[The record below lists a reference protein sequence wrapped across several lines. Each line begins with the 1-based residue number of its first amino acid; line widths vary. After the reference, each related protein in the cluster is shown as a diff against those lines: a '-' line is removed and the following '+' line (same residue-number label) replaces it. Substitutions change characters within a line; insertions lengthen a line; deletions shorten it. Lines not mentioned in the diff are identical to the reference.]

1 MAWFSG
7 GDNNS
12 RFFHKLASNRKSV
25 NSIWKIQIQQNET
38 LTSLKD
44 IQEEAVWHFSKK
56 FQASTNANFRDQWEL
71 DNLLPFWLS
80 EADYDHLVNQ
90 VTIEDLKVVLS
101 ELAKDK
107 ISRSDG

>member
-1 MAWFSG
+1 MDPTIVGKFYELNKRALPVLVGRKNQILKIQEHEWNLKIIMAWFSG

-44 IQEEAVWHFSKK
+44 IQEEAV
-56 FQASTNANFRDQWEL
+56 
-71 DNLLPFWLS
+71 
-80 EADYDHLVNQ
+80 
-90 VTIEDLKVVLS
+90 
-101 ELAKDK
+101 
-107 ISRSDG
+107 